1 MEDTPLHVRKLQLK
15 SWLSKT
21 PGERLLQFIIDNDKM
36 FQALKALQKD
46 KVKNGNSQLFFQ
58 VNFHPHCFYI
68 VGV

>member
-46 KVKNGNSQLFFQ
+46 KVKKR
-58 VNFHPHCFYI
+58 
-68 VGV
+68 